1 MNITVLY
8 EQCQR
13 SRCNLPVLHLDKIR
27 EKVYTKVMKKDSI
40 ISNIPH
46 WQWLNSKAKK
56 HAFLAQGNT
65 YFQFP
70 FLMYTRESWR
80 YYGYA
85 VRHMV
90 NEQSWFS
97 VLASPSF
104 YTGLISLLAISVGH
118 LAKSLIGFF
127 VTTLWNSQ
135 EHSKLQPILVRL
147 QQSVVL
153 HNASKSWASYDYF
166 HQLAVLRAYAQ
177 KQKKLS
183 GKDRAL
189 YLLLQCEYR
198 LLGLIAHAIQVC
210 CDLPEANSENIPCYV
225 TYAGKKR
232 AEEMVCERH
241 LQSGYDCHKSFKK
254 RPFLLARYDDKE
266 HIVCKVR
273 INKEDSLKP
282 WSKYLIVTHDLEE
295 TGKKEGLV
303 CFKLNDRDAQQH
315 LFGMMHDLPLG
326 AIEAIF

>member
-1 MNITVLY
+1 
-8 EQCQR
+8 
-13 SRCNLPVLHLDKIR
+13 
-27 EKVYTKVMKKDSI
+27 MKKDSI

-56 HAFLAQGNT
+56 HAFLAQGNA

-70 FLMYTRESWR
+70 FLTHTQESWR

-85 VRHMV
+85 VRYMV
-90 NEQSWFS
+90 KQKSWFG
-97 VLASPSF
+97 VLASLSF
-104 YTGLISLLAISVGH
+104 YTGLLSLLATSLGH
-118 LAKSLIGFF
+118 LAKALIGFF
-127 VTTLWNSQ
+127 VTTLWYRQ
-135 EHSKLQPILVRL
+135 EHSKLQPILVSM

-189 YLLLQCEYR
+189 YLLLQCEYG
-198 LLGLIAHAIQVC
+198 LLGAIAYAMQVF

-225 TYAGKKR
+225 TFAGKTT
-232 AEEMVCERH
+232 AEEVLCARH
-241 LQSGYDCHKSFKK
+241 IQSGYDCHKLFKK

-266 HIVCKVR
+266 HIICKVR
-273 INKEDSLKP
+273 MDEKDSLKP
-282 WSKYLIVTHDLEE
+282 WGRHFIVTHDLEE
-295 TGKKEGLV
+295 AGKKEGLV
-303 CFKLNDRDAQQH
+303 CFSLNDRDAQQH
-315 LFGMMHDLPLG
+315 LFSMMHDLPLG

>member
-1 MNITVLY
+1 
-8 EQCQR
+8 
-13 SRCNLPVLHLDKIR
+13 
-27 EKVYTKVMKKDSI
+27 MKKVCI
-40 ISNIPH
+40 IKNIPH

-70 FLMYTRESWR
+70 FLTHMRESWR

-90 NEQSWFS
+90 NEKSWFG
-97 VLASPSF
+97 VLASLSF
-104 YTGLISLLAISVGH
+104 YTGFLSLLATTVGQ

-127 VTTLWNSQ
+127 VTALWRQQ
-135 EHSKLQPILVRL
+135 EHSKLQPVLVSM
-147 QQSVVL
+147 QQGMVL
-153 HNASKSWASYDYF
+153 HSACKSWASYDYF
-166 HQLAVLRAYAQ
+166 HQMAVLRAYAN

-183 GKDRAL
+183 GKDCVL
-189 YLLLQCEYR
+189 YWLLQCEYG
-198 LLGLIAHAIQVC
+198 LLGCIAYATQAF
-210 CDLPEANSENIPCYV
+210 CDLPEASSENIPCYV
-225 TYAGKKR
+225 TYAGKNN

-241 LQSGYDCHKSFKK
+241 LQSGYDCHKLFKK

-266 HIVCKVR
+266 QIICKIR
-273 INKEDSLKP
+273 FDKSDSIKP
-282 WSKYLIVTHDLEE
+282 WVKHCIATRNLEE
-295 TGKKEGLV
+295 AGKKEGLV
-303 CFKLNDRDAQQH
+303 CFYLYEREAQQH